1 MELHVT
7 DMSQPAAL
15 RMAAVETMRE
25 NGFVPVFPPEVL
37 QEVMSID
44 ARAPERVDGVRDL
57 RDLLWSSVD
66 NRESRDLDQVE
77 VAELVARGAIRLRI
91 GIADVDAMVPP
102 GSAADEHAAVNTTS
116 VYTGVVVFPML
127 PERLSN
133 DLTSLNEGE
142 DRLAYVVEF
151 DIERDGSVEHVD
163 VYRALLRNHAK
174 LTYERIGAWL
184 AGTGQPPREF
194 ERVPGLEAQLR
205 LQADAAQRLRE
216 SRIRD
221 GALNIETIEAR
232 PVVVKGRVVD
242 LAITQRNPG
251 RDLIEDYMVAANRAV
266 AQFLVKNG
274 AASIRRIVRQPKRW
288 DRLVALAA
296 EVGEVLPVEPDNV
309 ALGSFLS
316 RRKAADPDHFQDL
329 SLSVVKLLGP
339 GEYTIE
345 RRMGDR
351 RNTGHFGLGVADYVH
366 STAPNRRFVDLITQR
381 LLKAVM
387 AGTGAPYSD
396 DALIEIARR
405 CTDREDAA
413 RKVERTMRKV
423 AAATLF
429 ASRVGESFTAII
441 TGASPKG
448 VYARVLSVPIEGR
461 VVRGGGALDVGATVR
476 LTLIGTNPDKGHIDF
491 AYEEGEATRKLERT
505 RRKKA
510 AAERLRT
517 RVGET
522 FQGRVTGASPKGV
535 YVRLVEEDAEGR
547 VVRGY
552 KGLEVG
558 MTVPVTLVATD
569 TVHGF
574 IDFEHGEG
582 ITAPK
587 QARRERK
594 REAARALED
603 RIGEEFN
610 AVVTGISGKA
620 TWLRLDNG
628 TEGRL
633 VRGAHGLAVGD
644 AFTARLLTADPVRG
658 FIDFAR
664 DDSPYS
670 D

>member
-1 MELHVT
+1 
-7 DMSQPAAL
+7 
-15 RMAAVETMRE
+15 MRE
-25 NGFVPVFPPEVL
+25 NGFIPVFPPEVVR
-37 QEVMSID
+37 EV
-44 ARAPERVDGVRDL
+44 ATLEGPVAVRNDGIRDL
-57 RDLLWSSVD
+57 RHLLWSSID
-66 NRESRDLDQVE
+66 NRESRDLDQIE
-77 VAELVARGAIRLRI
+77 VAERIERNAIRLRI
-91 GIADVDAMVPP
+91 GIADVDALVPA
-102 GSAADEHAAVNTTS
+102 GSASDTHAATNTTS

-127 PERLSN
+127 PERLST

-142 DRLAYVVEF
+142 DRLAYIVEL
-151 DIERDGSVEHVD
+151 DIERDGTVEHVD
-163 VYRALLRNHAK
+163 VYRAVVHNHAK

-184 AGTGQPPREF
+184 DGPGQPPREF
-194 ERVPGLEAQLR
+194 QKVPGLEAQLR
-205 LQADAAQRLRE
+205 LQADAAQRLRG
-216 SRIRD
+216 SRIRE

-232 PVVVKGRVVD
+232 PVVVQGRVVD
-242 LAITQRNPG
+242 LAITQRNRG

-266 AQFLVKNG
+266 ALFLVQHG

-296 EVGEVLPVEPDNV
+296 EVGEVLPAEPDNV
-309 ALGSFLS
+309 ALGRFLT
-316 RRKAADPDHFQDL
+316 RRKEADPEHFQDL

-387 AGTGAPYSD
+387 AGAGAPYSD

-429 ASRVGESFTAII
+429 AERVGESFAAII

-448 VYARVLSVPIEGR
+448 VYARALSVPIEGR
-461 VVRGGGALDVGATVR
+461 VVRGSKALDVGATVR
-476 LTLIGTNPDKGHIDF
+476 LTLVGTNPQKGHIDF

-517 RVGET
+517 RIGES
-522 FQGRVTGASPKGV
+522 FQGRVTGASDKGV

-547 VVRGY
+547 VIRGY

-558 MTVPVTLVATD
+558 MTVPVTLVNTD

-574 IDFEHGEG
+574 IDFEHGKG
-582 ITAPK
+582 ID
-587 QARRERK
+587 ARKRARAERK
-594 REAARALED
+594 REAARVLQD
-603 RIGEEFN
+603 RIGEEFH
-610 AVVTGISGKA
+610 AVVTGISAKA
-620 TWLRLDNG
+620 TWMKLDDG

-633 VRGAHGLAVGD
+633 VRGAHSLSVGEE
-644 AFTARLLTADPVRG
+644 FVARLLTADPVRG